1 MAYPQLAD
9 GGDGLHILKEIAK
22 VVNKQWRTAVEKG
35 WLFSFGVG
43 REDDNFYH
51 KNTQYLELYL
61 AEACTTHGCYTKCL
75 QSFDQ

>member
-1 MAYPQLAD
+1 MAYPQLLD
-9 GGDGLHILKEIAK
+9 GEDGLRVLKVTAK
-22 VVNKQWRTAVEKG
+22 VLNKRSRTAAEKG

-43 REDDNFYH
+43 REVDNFYH

-61 AEACTTHGCYTKCL
+61 AEACTTHGSYTKCV